1 MREFIQGVKNLIKWF
16 PVIWRNRDWDH
27 TFIYD
32 ILMFKLEQQAK
43 YIGGKDRHLSA
54 KRDAEIMLLCTKL
67 IDLSSNEFYDME
79 YMDYNTSEF
88 NWLDVPYRPD
98 LKELDIVETSE
109 VYSEYFAKYPNMYR
123 RVMNMES
130 PVFELNGSNQ
140 VIAMNIA
147 YYNNERCHK
156 LLFKLMERNIRRWWD

>member
-32 ILMFKLEQQAK
+32 ILTFKLEQQAK
-43 YIGGKDRHLSA
+43 YIGGKDRHMSA

-79 YMDYNTSEF
+79 YMNYNESEF
-88 NWLDVPYRPD
+88 NWLDVLDRPD

-109 VYSEYFAKYPNMYR
+109 TYSEYFAKYPNMYR

-130 PVFELNGSNQ
+130 PVFEFNGSNQ

-156 LLFKLMERNIRRWWD
+156 LLFKLMERNIHRWWD

>member
-43 YIGGKDRHLSA
+43 YIGGKDRHMSA

-79 YMDYNTSEF
+79 YMDYNESEY
-88 NWLDVPYRPD
+88 NWLDVLDRPD

-109 VYSEYFAKYPNMYR
+109 TYSEYFAKYPNMYR

-147 YYNNERCHK
+147 YYNNERCHE

>member
-32 ILMFKLEQQAK
+32 ILTFKLEQQAK
-43 YIGGKDRHLSA
+43 YIGGKDRHMSA

-88 NWLDVPYRPD
+88 NWLDVLDRPD

-130 PVFELNGSNQ
+130 PVFEFNGSNQ

-156 LLFKLMERNIRRWWD
+156 LLFKLLERNIRRWWD